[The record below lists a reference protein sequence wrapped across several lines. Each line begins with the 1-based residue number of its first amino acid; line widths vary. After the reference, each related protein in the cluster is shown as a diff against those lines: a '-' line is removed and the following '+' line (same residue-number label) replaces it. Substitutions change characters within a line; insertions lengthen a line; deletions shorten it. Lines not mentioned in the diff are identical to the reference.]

1 MENYTDEQL
10 LDELRLRLEQSRNS
24 FRDLTVVNRKLVDM
38 NRKLEESE
46 ALKGNFLS
54 NIRNEINNP
63 LNSIIGLAAQ
73 LGSIVKR
80 PEVTELVSLISLE
93 ASNLDFQL
101 NNIFI
106 AAELEAG
113 EAIPFIEHVEVVSVV
128 QSVLDSLSS
137 LADSRSI
144 PISFGCNDLDA
155 EGHLYFPTDAQQL
168 KVIISNLVYNG
179 IEFNKPGGDVR
190 ITIDLSDGQ
199 LVLRVEDQ
207 GIGIA
212 ESDLKRIMD
221 RFTQLDTGPTRS
233 HAGHGLGLSV
243 VKSLLDLLQG
253 QMLIESEP
261 GTGSVFT
268 VIIPPAPYDAA
279 GMTFAEGGNLFLF
292 DQMEE
297 L

>member
-63 LNSIIGLAAQ
+63 LNSIIGLATQ
-73 LGSIVKR
+73 LASIVKR
-80 PEVTELVSLISLE
+80 PEVTELVSLISHE
-93 ASNLDFQL
+93 AFNLDFQL
-101 NNIFI
+101 NNIFT

-113 EAIPFIEHVEVVSVV
+113 EAVPFIEHVEVASVV
-128 QSVLDSLSS
+128 QSVLDSFNG
-137 LADSRSI
+137 LADSRNI
-144 PISFGCNDLDA
+144 PISFSCNDLDD

-168 KVIISNLVYNG
+168 KVIIANLISNG

-190 ITIDLSDGQ
+190 ITVELSDEQ

-212 ESDLKRIMD
+212 ETDLKRIMD
-221 RFTQLDTGPTRS
+221 RFTQVDTGPTRS
-233 HAGHGLGLSV
+233 HQGHGLGLSV

-253 QMLIESEP
+253 QIMIESEP
-261 GTGSVFT
+261 GTGSMFT
-268 VIIPPAPYDAA
+268 VIIPPAPYDDA